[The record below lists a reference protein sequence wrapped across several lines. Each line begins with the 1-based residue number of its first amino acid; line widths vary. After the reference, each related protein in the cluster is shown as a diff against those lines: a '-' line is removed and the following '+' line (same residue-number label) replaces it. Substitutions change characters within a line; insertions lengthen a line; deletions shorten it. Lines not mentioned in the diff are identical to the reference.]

1 MYPSHACH
9 LFFVKGLRSTSSSL
23 PLWSSRSLGSWGCC
37 FFQAIYPRSLATGT
51 HVWAVIFIFLKVFFV
66 GFIVEGG
73 FFVRCFSSWWERKFW
88 RLSLFFA
95 VFGLSFWGINECG
108 WLFATIL
115 RVCKTRETGILKR
128 ITEVT
133 NKPIERETKLQVILH
148 LGGFRVVG
156 RRISCPVA
164 SWVPAIRTCTLLEI

>member
-1 MYPSHACH
+1 M
-9 LFFVKGLRSTSSSL
+9 
-23 PLWSSRSLGSWGCC
+23 
-37 FFQAIYPRSLATGT
+37 
-51 HVWAVIFIFLKVFFV
+51 
-66 GFIVEGG
+66 
-73 FFVRCFSSWWERKFW
+73 
-88 RLSLFFA
+88 SLFFA

-115 RVCKTRETGILKR
+115 RVCKRRETGILKR

-164 SWVPAIRTCTLLEI
+164 S